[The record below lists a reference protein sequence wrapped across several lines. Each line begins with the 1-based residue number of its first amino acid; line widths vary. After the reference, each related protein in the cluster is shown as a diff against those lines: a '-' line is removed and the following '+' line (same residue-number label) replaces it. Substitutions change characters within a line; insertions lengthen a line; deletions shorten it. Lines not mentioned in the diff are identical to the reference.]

1 MKLIITLFI
10 VFGIQLCKAQT
21 YSGPESVEFD
31 NANNRWLIAN
41 TQSHQVLARDN
52 SGVLSLF
59 VGSLGSGPYG
69 IEIVGD
75 TLFCCSGSSI
85 KGFLLSNGSPV
96 FTVNLGATF
105 LNGLTHDASGNL
117 FATDFSAKTIHKLNI
132 ASQTDTIV
140 AVGLVQSPNG
150 IIFDSTGNR
159 CIFVNWGSNAPIKA
173 IDLSTYAVSV
183 VSATTLS
190 NCDGIAQDGNGRY
203 YVSNWGNQSVVQY
216 DNAFS
221 TSPVTV
227 VSGLNNPADIF
238 YNSTSDTL
246 AIPNAGNNTV
256 TFFGFN
262 TVSIDDHGF
271 YPDGGVFPNPSNS
284 NAHLFFHLNKSEKV
298 SVELYS
304 ISGNLVS
311 NKIFDGVTGLNNLP
325 MISGDRMLSGIYFIR
340 LISDK
345 RIRNYKWI
353 IE

>member
-1 MKLIITLFI
+1 MKIFFTLFI
-10 VFGIQLCKAQT
+10 VFSIQFCKAQT
-21 YSGPESVEFD
+21 YSGPESTEFD
-31 NANNRWLIAN
+31 YANNRWLIAN
-41 TQSHQVLARDN
+41 TTSHQVLARDN
-52 SGVLSLF
+52 SGTLSLF

-85 KGFLLSNGSPV
+85 KGFLLSNASPV

-117 FATDFSAKTIHKLNI
+117 FATDFSAKTIHKINI

-140 AVGLVQSPNG
+140 AAGLVQSPNG

-183 VSATTLS
+183 VTTTTLS
-190 NCDGIAQDGNGRY
+190 SCDGIARDGNGRY

-238 YNSTSDTL
+238 YNTISDTL
-246 AIPNAGNNTV
+246 AIPNAGNSTV

-262 TVSIDDHGF
+262 TVNISDPGF
-271 YPDGGVFPNPSNS
+271 YEDGGVFPNPSNLS
-284 NAHLFFHLNKSEKV
+284 TSLFFYLDKSERV

-311 NKIFDGVTGLNNLP
+311 TKIFDGVTGLNNLP
-325 MISGDRMLSGIYFIR
+325 LLSGDRMLSGIYFIR
-340 LISDK
+340 LISDR